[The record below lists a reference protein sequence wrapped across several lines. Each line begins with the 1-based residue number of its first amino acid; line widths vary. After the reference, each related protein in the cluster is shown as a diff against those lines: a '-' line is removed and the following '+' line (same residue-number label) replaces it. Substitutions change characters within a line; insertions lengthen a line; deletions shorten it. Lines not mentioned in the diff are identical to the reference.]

1 LPEGIL
7 QRLVY
12 TAKQRV
18 SKGYYSKQNEI
29 SQSKRS
35 LQKALLKKLKKDS
48 LAIVAEVKYASP
60 SSGFFGCRKEPTDIA
75 KMYERAG
82 AAAISVLTDPDNF
95 NGSLEH
101 LVAIRKC
108 TSIPLL
114 MKDIIVDQSQIDA
127 ADACGADAVL
137 LISSIFNRKLIDA
150 ELEKFIDVAH
160 RRKLEVVL
168 EVHTLQE
175 YEQAVES
182 DADIIGIN
190 NRNLDTMTV
199 SLNVSSTILQK
210 KSGRKLVLC
219 ESGFGKK
226 TDLLRMKKMGSDAFL
241 IGSVLM
247 KAKNPEE
254 VLRRFVGG

>member
-1 LPEGIL
+1 MPDGIL

-12 TAKQRV
+12 SAKQRV
-18 SKGYYSKQNEI
+18 LKGYYSKQNGI
-29 SQSKRS
+29 SQSRRS
-35 LQKALLKKLKKDS
+35 LKEALLRKDS

-60 SSGFFGCRKEPTDIA
+60 SSGPFGCRIVPAEIA
-75 KMYERAG
+75 RMYERAG

-101 LVAIRKC
+101 LVSIRKS
-108 TSIPLL
+108 TSIPIL

-127 ADACGADAVL
+127 ADSYGADAVL

-150 ELEKFIDVAH
+150 ELEEFIDAAH

-168 EVHTLQE
+168 EVHTLRE

-199 SLNVSSTILQK
+199 SLNVSSTILKK
-210 KSGRKLVLC
+210 KSGSKLVIC
-219 ESGFGKK
+219 ESGFSKK
-226 TDLLRMKKMGSDAFL
+226 TDLLKMKKMGADGFL

-247 KAKNPEE
+247 KSKSPE
-254 VLRRFVGG
+254 VMLRRFVGG

>member
-7 QRLVY
+7 PRLVY
-12 TAKQRV
+12 TAEQRV
-18 SKGYYSKQNEI
+18 LKGYYSKQNGI
-29 SQSKRS
+29 PQSKRS
-35 LQKALLKKLKKDS
+35 LKEALLKKDS

-60 SSGFFGCRKEPTDIA
+60 SSGFFGCIKGPAEIA

-82 AAAISVLTDPDNF
+82 ATAISVLTDPDNF

-114 MKDIIVDQSQIDA
+114 MKDIIVDKSQIDA

-137 LISSIFNRKLIDA
+137 LISSIFDRKLIDG
-150 ELEKFIDVAH
+150 ELEEFIDLAH
-160 RRKLEVVL
+160 RKKLEVVL
-168 EVHTLQE
+168 EVHTIQE
-175 YEQAVES
+175 YEKAVES
-182 DADIIGIN
+182 EADIIGVN

-199 SLNVSSTILQK
+199 SLNVSLTILQR
-210 KSGRKLVLC
+210 KSEGKPVMC
-219 ESGFGKK
+219 ESGFSKR
-226 TDLLRMKKMGSDAFL
+226 TDLLRIKKMGADAFL

-254 VLRRFVGG
+254 VLRRLVGG